1 MIQEAT
7 QEAGATR
14 GAIATEVAKMRAT
27 AKREIDAARSKFDRE
42 QSEKALIAARER
54 DREIDADAA
63 WRLLS
68 EQARIDL
75 ELEITARRAEA
86 EADYLAK
93 HQEAVSLTQRYL
105 DEANKMLAQART
117 RANAARLEAETLEGA
132 ARSVNKRTKD
142 EARAK
147 AEAILVAAEAEA
159 RSILAEA
166 KLEAAKEIQTMR
178 RKLSRLKV
186 ERDALAQY
194 LTNLR
199 AVIDVA
205 QENLAKEQPEE

>member
-1 MIQEAT
+1 M
-7 QEAGATR
+7 
-14 GAIATEVAKMRAT
+14 
-27 AKREIDAARSKFDRE
+27 
-42 QSEKALIAARER
+42 
-54 DREIDADAA
+54 
-63 WRLLS
+63 
-68 EQARIDL
+68 
-75 ELEITARRAEA
+75 
-86 EADYLAK
+86 
-93 HQEAVSLTQRYL
+93 
-105 DEANKMLAQART
+105 
-117 RANAARLEAETLEGA
+117 
-132 ARSVNKRTKD
+132 NKRTKD

-166 KLEAAKEIQTMR
+166 KLEAAKQIQTMR